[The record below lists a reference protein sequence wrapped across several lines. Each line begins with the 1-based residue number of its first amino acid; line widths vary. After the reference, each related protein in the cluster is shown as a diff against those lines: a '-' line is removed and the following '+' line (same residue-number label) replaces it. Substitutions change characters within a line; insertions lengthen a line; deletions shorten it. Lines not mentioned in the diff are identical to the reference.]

1 MDSKTKIN
9 MEELGLAA
17 PSLVFEFTDSITDD
31 QTFDADLG
39 GDSDADDNIPELSS
53 SSASTSRGTKRS
65 LTHINEELN
74 FDSDDS
80 IADPDFDPNINP
92 KPTTV
97 YAFSS
102 DDDEPLANAVPKST
116 LKKTQQRY
124 QDEEFSWAKY
134 PYLPHVF
141 PASTF
146 VEDSGPTIST
156 SQSPVEI
163 FSSIMGDD
171 FLNVIVTESNRY
183 AQQKNNSLE
192 FTLEE
197 LKAFLEILIIIIYP
211 AYDSIGRPT
220 KIFVTKEYRILCLS
234 KDS

>member
-9 MEELGLAA
+9 MEELGRAA
-17 PSLVFEFTDSITDD
+17 PSLIFEFIDSISDD
-31 QTFDADLG
+31 QAFDSDLG

-53 SSASTSRGTKRS
+53 SSAGTSRGTKRS
-65 LTHINEELN
+65 VTHINEELD

-80 IADPDFDPNINP
+80 IADPDFDPHINP

-102 DDDEPLANAVPKST
+102 DDDEPLTNAVPKST
-116 LKKTQQRY
+116 LKETQQRY

-146 VEDSGPTIST
+146 EEDSGPKIST
-156 SQSPVEI
+156 
-163 FSSIMGDD
+163 
-171 FLNVIVTESNRY
+171 
-183 AQQKNNSLE
+183 
-192 FTLEE
+192 
-197 LKAFLEILIIIIYP
+197 
-211 AYDSIGRPT
+211 
-220 KIFVTKEYRILCLS
+220 C
-234 KDS
+234 

>member
-17 PSLVFEFTDSITDD
+17 PSLVFEFIDSITDD

-53 SSASTSRGTKRS
+53 SSAGTSRGTKRS

-124 QDEEFSWAKY
+124 QDEKFSWTKY

-146 VEDSGPTIST
+146 EEDSGPKIST

-163 FSSIMGDD
+163 FSNIMGDY

-183 AQQKNNSLE
+183 AQQKNKSLE
-192 FTLEE
+192 LTLEE
-197 LKAFLEILIIIIYP
+197 LKAFLGILIIMGLNSLP
-211 AYDSIGRPT
+211 S
-220 KIFVTKEYRILCLS
+220 
-234 KDS
+234 

>member
-1 MDSKTKIN
+1 
-9 MEELGLAA
+9 MEELDRAA
-17 PSLVFEFTDSITDD
+17 LSLVFEFIDSITDD
-31 QTFDADLG
+31 QAFDSDLD

-53 SSASTSRGTKRS
+53 SSAGTSRGTKRS
-65 LTHINEELN
+65 LTHINEELD

-80 IADPDFDPNINP
+80 IADPDFHPNINP

-102 DDDEPLANAVPKST
+102 DNDEPLANAVPKTT

-124 QDEEFSWAKY
+124 QDEKFSWTKY

-146 VEDSGPTIST
+146 EEDSGSKVST

-163 FSSIMGDD
+163 FSGIMSDD
-171 FLNVIVTESNRY
+171 FFNVIVTESNHY

-192 FTLEE
+192 LTLEE
-197 LKAFLEILIIIIYP
+197 LKAFLGILIIMGLNSLP
-211 AYDSIGRPT
+211 SLR
-220 KIFVTKEYRILCLS
+220 L
-234 KDS
+234 